1 MVFAQSKQTW
11 AFLQDQII
19 QRNNLVRRRHS
30 FDDKVGA
37 MDEVEKYVLRL
48 HHGLITERVSP
59 VESEVMT
66 HLLSSSTITDNE
78 FDDIKG
84 KSQTSKTLKLLPL
97 CQKHTHPLHLFDTRQ
112 RAENINNYFPSGN
125 IKKEN
130 HHVYLGRSNHLD
142 PQSHNVLSE
151 HSYAYAQR

>member
-11 AFLQDQII
+11 AFLQHQII
-19 QRNNLVRRRHS
+19 QRNNFVRKRHS

-48 HHGLITERVSP
+48 HHGLITQRVSP

-84 KSQTSKTLKLLPL
+84 KSQ
-97 CQKHTHPLHLFDTRQ
+97 
-112 RAENINNYFPSGN
+112 I
-125 IKKEN
+125 
-130 HHVYLGRSNHLD
+130 
-142 PQSHNVLSE
+142 
-151 HSYAYAQR
+151 